1 MNAQREKHS
10 GKSTKEMEEC
20 MDVLKRTWIDASNM
34 DETQAVS
41 VPTATLKTCVHLTKL
56 NEEDGWGHD
65 TSHKLT
71 KVTPNSGIQW
81 EERGEISEKENMM
94 SIAIGEWERETKGK
108 DFRWNSAITFVKVV
122 CQQLIVNLWNKMS
135 FPDFQQYCDSYQLDR
150 SQAT

>member
-56 NEEDGWGHD
+56 NEEDG
-65 TSHKLT
+65 
-71 KVTPNSGIQW
+71 
-81 EERGEISEKENMM
+81 
-94 SIAIGEWERETKGK
+94 
-108 DFRWNSAITFVKVV
+108 
-122 CQQLIVNLWNKMS
+122 
-135 FPDFQQYCDSYQLDR
+135 
-150 SQAT
+150 